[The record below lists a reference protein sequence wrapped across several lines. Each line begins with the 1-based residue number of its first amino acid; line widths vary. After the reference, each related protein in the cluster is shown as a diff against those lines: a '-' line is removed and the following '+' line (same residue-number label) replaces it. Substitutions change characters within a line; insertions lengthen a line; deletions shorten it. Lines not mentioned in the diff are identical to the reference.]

1 MASPSSTTSAQAT
14 PLPLNYARM
23 ADLAAPVTAAVAAEH
38 GLTSGEYERI
48 QSILGR
54 EPNLTELGIYSA
66 LWSEHCSYK
75 SSKVFLRELPTSGP
89 RVLQGPGENAGAVDV
104 GDGWAVVFKMESH
117 NHPSFIEPYQGAA
130 TGVGGILRDV
140 FTMGARPVA
149 VLDPLFFGNP
159 AAPRM
164 HDLIDG
170 VVRGIGGY
178 GNCIGVPTVG
188 GMTFFHAAYDKNIL
202 VNVMAVG
209 LVRHDRIFRAKASG
223 PGNPVLYV
231 GSKTGRDGIHG
242 ASMASDIFDD
252 RKSQRRPTV
261 QVGDPFVEKLLL
273 EAVLEVLRG
282 DAVVAIQDM
291 GAAGLTSSTF
301 EMCSRGGV
309 GMRLDLSKVPVRA
322 TGMTPYELM
331 LSESQERMVV
341 VARKGRAEEVAAV
354 FRKWGVEA
362 VVMGEVIREPRMQL
376 WWRGQLVTDLEIAP
390 LVRDAP
396 VYRRPVELPSGSP
409 VRPVSLPLNDPPPD
423 DAALLR
429 LLTSPNLSSKRWIW
443 TQYDQ
448 TVRTNTVE
456 GPGGDAAVLRVPGTS
471 KGLAMATDV
480 NPRYCAA
487 DPGRGAAFA
496 VAEAALNLA
505 CAGARPLAVTDCL
518 NFGNPER
525 PEILGQFAAAVRG
538 ISEACRALE
547 TPVVSGNVS
556 LYNET
561 EGRSVLPTP
570 TIGMV
575 GLLEDVGRAV
585 RPHFAREDDVVALL
599 GETRDELGASE
610 YLATVLGRDEGPCPV
625 LDLPAHRALIELLV
639 ELASDGILASAHD
652 VSEGGLA
659 VAAAEACC
667 GPVPRGAEL
676 NLVTPLS
683 STRALFSESA
693 PRVLVSFEPGREM
706 TVLSA
711 ARRLGVPASFLG
723 RVAPGRL
730 RVSVNGAPAIDLPVA
745 ELLTFRED
753 AFERLMEGSR

>member
-1 MASPSSTTSAQAT
+1 
-14 PLPLNYARM
+14 M

-38 GLTSGEYERI
+38 GLTSGEYDRI

-54 EPNLTELGIYSA
+54 EPSLTELGIYSA

-89 RVLQGPGENAGAVDV
+89 RVLQGPGENAGAVDI

-149 VLDPLFFGNP
+149 ILDPLFFGEP

-164 HDLIDG
+164 HDLVDG

-188 GMTFFHAAYDKNIL
+188 GMAFFHPAYDKNIL

-209 LVRHDRIFRAKASG
+209 VVRHDRIFRAKASG

-242 ASMASDIFDD
+242 ASMASDVFDD
-252 RKSQRRPTV
+252 EKSQRRPTV
-261 QVGDPFVEKLLL
+261 QVGDPFAEKLLL

-322 TGMTPYELM
+322 AGMTPYELM

-354 FRKWGVEA
+354 FRKWGIEA

-376 WWRGQLVTDLEIAP
+376 WWGGQLVTDLAIAP

-396 VYRRPVELPSGSP
+396 VYERPVARPSGSP

-423 DAALLR
+423 SEALLR

-443 TQYDQ
+443 TQYDY

-496 VAEAALNLA
+496 VAESALNVA

-518 NFGNPER
+518 NYGNPER
-525 PEILGQFAAAVRG
+525 PEILGQLAAGVRG

-561 EGRSVLPTP
+561 EGRPVLPTP

-585 RPHFAREDDVVALL
+585 RPHFVREDDVVALL

-625 LDLPAHRALIELLV
+625 LDLPAHRTMINLLV
-639 ELASDGILASAHD
+639 ELASDGVLASAHD

-659 VAAAEACC
+659 VTAAEACC
-667 GPVPRGAEL
+667 GPVPKGAEL

-683 STRALFSESA
+683 STRALFSQSA
-693 PRVLVSFEPGREM
+693 PRVLVSFEAGREM
-706 TVLSA
+706 TVLAA
-711 ARRLGVPASFLG
+711 ARRHGVPAAFLG
-723 RVAPGRL
+723 RVAPARL
-730 RVSVNGAPAIDLPVA
+730 RLSVNGTPAIDLPVA
-745 ELLTFRED
+745 ELRTFRED
-753 AFERLMEGSR
+753 AFERLMENS

>member
-1 MASPSSTTSAQAT
+1 MANVA
-14 PLPLNYARM
+14 
-23 ADLAAPVTAAVAAEH
+23 AAVTPALAAEH
-38 GLTSGEYERI
+38 GLSAEEFERI
-48 QSILGR
+48 KAILGR

-75 SSKVFLRELPTSGP
+75 SSRVFLKEFPTTGP

-140 FTMGARPVA
+140 FTMGARPIA
-149 VLDPLFFGNP
+149 LLDPLFFGDP

-188 GMTFFHAAYDKNIL
+188 GMTFFHPAYNKNIL

-209 LVRHDRIFRAKASG
+209 VVRHDRIFRAKASG

-242 ASMASDIFDD
+242 ASMASDVFDD
-252 RKSQRRPTV
+252 KKSQRRPTV

-273 EAVLEVLRG
+273 EAVLEVLQG

-309 GMRLDLSKVPVRA
+309 GMRLDLSKVPVRE

-331 LSESQERMVV
+331 LSESQERMVLV
-341 VARKGRAEEVAAV
+341 TRKGRAEEVAAV
-354 FRKWGVEA
+354 FRKWGVDA

-376 WWRGQLVTDLEIAP
+376 LFGGEVVADLEIAP
-390 LVRDAP
+390 LVHDAP
-396 VYRRPVELPSGSP
+396 VYRRPWTPPPGSP
-409 VRPVSLPLNDPPPD
+409 DQPVSVPIDGAPHD
-423 DAALLR
+423 GAALLR
-429 LLTSPNLSSKRWIW
+429 LLGSPNLSCKRWIW
-443 TQYDQ
+443 RQYDH
-448 TVRTNTVE
+448 TVRTNTVA
-456 GPGGDAAVLRVPGTS
+456 GPGGDAAVIRVPGTS
-471 KGLAMATDV
+471 KGLALTTDV
-480 NPRYCAA
+480 NPRYCTA
-487 DPGRGAAFA
+487 DPARGAGFA

-518 NFGNPER
+518 NYANPER
-525 PEILGQFAAAVRG
+525 PEILGQFAAGIRG
-538 ISEACRALE
+538 MAEACRALE
-547 TPVVSGNVS
+547 TPVISGNVS

-561 EGRSVLPTP
+561 EGRSILPTP
-570 TIGMV
+570 AVGMV
-575 GLLEDVGRAV
+575 GLLEDVARALPSHFV
-585 RPHFAREDDVVALL
+585 REGDVVALF

-625 LDLPAHRALIELLV
+625 LDVAAYRAVIDLLV
-639 ELASDGILASAHD
+639 ELVGDGVLASAHD
-652 VSEGGLA
+652 VSDGGLA
-659 VAAAEACC
+659 VAAAEASF
-667 GPVPRGAEL
+667 GPVTRGAEL
-676 NLVTPLS
+676 NLETPLS
-683 STRALFSESA
+683 ATRALFSQSG
-693 PRVLVSFEPGREM
+693 PRVLVSFAPGVEM
-706 TVLSA
+706 TVLA
-711 ARRLGVPASFLG
+711 TARRLGVPTALVG
-723 RVAPGRL
+723 RVASGRL
-730 RVSVNGAPAIDLPVA
+730 RISVNRTVAIDFPAA
-745 ELLTFRED
+745 ELRASWEE